1 MFIGSAA
8 DDKLQCQK
16 RQWLPV
22 NGSVP
27 LLVLFVDSVVGLVLS
42 VLDSMIEID
51 VELHGW
57 IVFFTAATQYTLRV
71 RTTVA
76 LQEYHSSSVLHCL
89 LLFAA
94 PPIKWVNTGK
104 F

>member
-8 DDKLQCQK
+8 DDKLQK

-27 LLVLFVDSVVGLVLS
+27 LLVLFIDSVVGLVLS

-76 LQEYHSSSVLHCL
+76 LQQYHSSSVLHSL
-89 LLFAA
+89 LLFRCIAD
-94 PPIKWVNTGK
+94 KVGK
-104 F
+104 YG